1 MLNAILLVAAMAAPG
16 RVGTW
21 AASPQHWTP
30 GRLQNYRNQTLRLI
44 VHTSAGGSKP
54 RVTISNLY
62 GDQPLLIGAAHIAH
76 RASGAD
82 IDAASDRALTF
93 SGRPSITIA
102 PHATAITDPADLDV
116 APLSDLAVTLFLP
129 QTTMVTTVHVLGKQT
144 NYVSQPDSGDLTAA
158 AKFPVGKTIASW
170 PFITGVDVVAPV
182 GAIVAFGSSITD
194 GDGSTTDANKRWP
207 DILAARLQQCADP
220 NARLS
225 VLNEGIIGN
234 RLLFD
239 AHSPRQSGG
248 PFSPVMEDL
257 GPALG
262 DAGIARYDRDVLS
275 QPGVKYVILG
285 LGIND
290 ILFPGSFIPA
300 SEAVT
305 AEQVIEGNRV
315 LAARAHQKGIRVIGS
330 TITGFEG
337 AVFQSPLMELYSPEK
352 ESVRQKVN
360 AWIRTTR
367 DFDGMIDFD
376 EVMRDPARPAQ
387 MLPAYASDDHLHPND
402 TGYIA
407 SGNAIPLAL
416 FGCQ

>member
-1 MLNAILLVAAMAAPG
+1 MINAVLLVAAMANW
-16 RVGTW
+16 VGTW
-21 AASPQHWTP
+21 AASPQHWMP

-44 VHTSAGGSKP
+44 AHTSAGGSNA
-54 RVTISNLY
+54 RVTISNVY
-62 GDQPLLIGAAHIAH
+62 GDQPLVIGAAHIAH
-76 RASGAD
+76 RTSGAD

-93 SGRPSITIA
+93 GGHASVTIA
-102 PHATAITDPADLDV
+102 PHATTVSDRVDLDV
-116 APLSDLAVTLFLP
+116 APLSDLAISLFFP
-129 QTTMVTTVHVLGKQT
+129 QTTMATTTHVLGKQT
-144 NYVSQPDSGDLTAA
+144 NYISAPDSGDLTSA
-158 AKFPVGKTIASW
+158 AKFAVGKTTASW
-170 PFITGVDVVAPV
+170 PFITGVDVMAPV

-194 GDGSTTDANKRWP
+194 GDGSTPDANKRWP
-207 DILAARLQQCADP
+207 DVLAARLQQCADA

-239 AHSPRQSGG
+239 SHSPRQSGG

-262 DAGIARYDRDVLS
+262 DAGVSRYDRDVLS
-275 QPGVKYVILG
+275 QPGVKFVILG

-290 ILFPGSFIPA
+290 ILFPGSFIAA

-330 TITGFEG
+330 TISGFEG
-337 AVFQSPLMELYSPEK
+337 AVFESPHMDLSSPEK
-352 ESVRQKVN
+352 ETVRQKVN

-367 DFDGMIDFD
+367 DFDGIIDFD
-376 EVMRDPARPAQ
+376 EVLRDPARPAQ
-387 MLPAYASDDHLHPND
+387 LLPTYASDDHLHPND
-402 TGYIA
+402 AGYVA
-407 SGNAIPLAL
+407 SANAIPLTL
-416 FGCQ
+416 FGCR